1 MVSEWQ
7 DNGSVL
13 LPPATIKD
21 EVAVGSPAGE
31 WGGPP
36 ADRQWFEKLP
46 VGEWEPP
53 ERERVPGSER

>member
-21 EVAVGSPAGE
+21 EVVVGSPGGE

-36 ADRQWFEKLP
+36 IDRQWFEKLP
-46 VGEWEPP
+46 VGEWELP